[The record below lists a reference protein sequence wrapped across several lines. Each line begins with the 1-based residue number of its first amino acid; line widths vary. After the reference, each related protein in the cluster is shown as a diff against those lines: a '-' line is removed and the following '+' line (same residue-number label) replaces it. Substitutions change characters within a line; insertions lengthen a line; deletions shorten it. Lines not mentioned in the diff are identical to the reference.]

1 MRQYCIRGK
10 PWSVPLY
17 MWLWRLRLLFLVL
30 VGCTLADSVP
40 VGAAEQPGKGG
51 TIVWAVHE
59 GMPDFDIHYSGQR
72 FSSLFITP

>member
-1 MRQYCIRGK
+1 MRRYCVRGR

-17 MWLWRLRLLFLVL
+17 VWLWRLRLLFLVIL
-30 VGCTLADSVP
+30 GCTLADNAP

-59 GMPDFDIHYSGQR
+59 GMPDFDIHY
-72 FSSLFITP
+72 